1 MAANG
6 FASGGAARLHGRM
19 TLAARPKRLA
29 RASLWTVM
37 ILLGLAAL
45 AYALA
50 RTRDNFHVV
59 VPGEL
64 YRSGQMEPDALRA
77 TLARE
82 GIRTVVNLRGHQD
95 GAGWYDEESAILAAV
110 GVRLV
115 DFPMSS
121 GVVLPAEKMDAL
133 IGHLRRGPAPVLVH
147 CRAGADRTGLAA
159 ALYLA
164 ATGRSP
170 EAARAQLSWRYGH
183 FPYAWWRERAAMDES
198 LEAYLA
204 RPPAAR

>member
-1 MAANG
+1 MSVVTRPNRHVRGCLWAA
-6 FASGGAARLHGRM
+6 L
-19 TLAARPKRLA
+19 
-29 RASLWTVM
+29 
-37 ILLGLAAL
+37 ILLGLVSL
-45 AYALA
+45 AYALV

-64 YRSGQMEPDALRA
+64 CRSGQMEPDDLRA

-95 GAGWYDEESAILAAV
+95 RAGWYDEESAVLAAA

-164 ATGRSP
+164 ATGRAR

-204 RPPAAR
+204 RLPASR

>member
-1 MAANG
+1 MPAA
-6 FASGGAARLHGRM
+6 S
-19 TLAARPKRLA
+19 LA
-29 RASLWTVM
+29 RRVVRAGAIAAGL
-37 ILLGLAAL
+37 LLGLAAL

-64 YRSGQMEPDALRA
+64 CRSGQMEPDALRA
-77 TLARE
+77 AVARE
-82 GIRTVVNLRGHQD
+82 GVRTVVNLRGNQD
-95 GAGWYDEESAILAAV
+95 GAGWYDEESAILAAA

-121 GVVLPAEKMDAL
+121 GVVLSGEKMDEL
-133 IGHLRRGPAPVLVH
+133 VGHLRRGPAPVLVH

-170 EAARAQLSWRYGH
+170 EEARAQLSWRYGH

-204 RPPAAR
+204 RPPTTR